1 MALFNQLR
9 VARNNDGYHIEYITG
24 SLFKRWKAIKRT
36 RYEFTKSPD
45 DSLELVDIK
54 MNFDHKSWAED
65 YIKKCLT
72 ATDIRDISMEVLLNL
87 GKVRLVKYIADDGVF
102 YHWEEK
108 RKRSEEFV
116 AVDVW
121 RFDDEASAPDFFEK
135 SIINQCEM
143 RAKYFYHVLTKRK
156 NMAASVKRFHKELSC
171 IFCWF

>member
-9 VARNNDGYHIEYITG
+9 VARNNDGYHIEYMTG
-24 SLFKRWKAIKRT
+24 ALFKRWKAIKRT

-45 DSLELVDIK
+45 DSLELVDVE
-54 MNFDHKSWAED
+54 MNFHHKSWAED

-72 ATDIRDISMEVLLNL
+72 TADIRNVSMEVLLNL
-87 GKVRLVKYIADDGVF
+87 GKVRLVKYSAEDGVF

-121 RFDDEASAPDFFEK
+121 RFDDEASVPDSFEK
-135 SIINQCEM
+135 NIINQYEM
-143 RAKYFYHVLTKRK
+143 RAKYFYHVLAKRN